1 MFSSVR
7 VQREGLS
14 CLTLEH
20 YLQQNSKSQNGFL
33 CSFIIIIIFILLL
46 FLFLLFFLGGPLY
59 CVIVKPN
66 IIAFAKKYIYISINE

>member
-33 CSFIIIIIFILLL
+33 CSFIIIIIIIIY
-46 FLFLLFFLGGPLY
+46 FFWGGALY

-66 IIAFAKKYIYISINE
+66 IIAFAKKIYISINE